1 MNHDFDAAMKTLP
14 LYYWA
19 DQHNFGDELSRA
31 VVETIS
37 GFTVREARDDK
48 TPRLF
53 AVGSILER
61 ARDGDIAWG
70 AGIHPAFYDRFW
82 KPATFGWKRR
92 LLFRVAPYDFKALAV
107 RGPLTRDALLFRGN
121 ECPEIYG
128 DPAIL
133 LPTFY
138 PKAHNPIKK
147 IGVVPHYSDKK
158 WFSTRGI
165 EFIDVAQPW
174 QRVVDQIVECES
186 IIATSLHG
194 IIVAEAYGVPAIW
207 CRMFGSEGMM
217 KYADYYLGTE
227 RLPKP
232 VYSYEEARQ
241 TRPLPPPD
249 FVAQRERLAAAFDK
263 AAVGRLLS

>member
-1 MNHDFDAAMKTLP
+1 MKTLP

-19 DQHNFGDELSRA
+19 DQQNFGDELSRA
-31 VVETIS
+31 VVECIS
-37 GFTVREARDDK
+37 GFQVREQRSGSK
-48 TPRLF
+48 PRLF

-70 AGIHPAFYDRFW
+70 AGIHPAHYDDFW

-92 LLFRVAPYDFKALAV
+92 LLFRVAPYDFNALAV

-133 LPTFY
+133 LPEFY
-138 PKAHNPIKK
+138 PKVPNPVRKF
-147 IGVVPHYSDKK
+147 GVVPHYSDKH
-158 WFSTRGI
+158 WFRERGI
-165 EFIDVAQPW
+165 DFIDVAQPW
-174 QRVVDQIVECES
+174 QQVVDQIVECEC

-194 IIVAEAYGVPAIW
+194 IIVAEAYGIPAIW

-232 VYSYEEARQ
+232 VYSYEAAVQ
-241 TRPLPPPD
+241 TKPTAAPD
-249 FVAQRERLAAAFDK
+249 FTTQRQRLAAAFDK
-263 AAVGRLLS
+263 TAVGRLLS